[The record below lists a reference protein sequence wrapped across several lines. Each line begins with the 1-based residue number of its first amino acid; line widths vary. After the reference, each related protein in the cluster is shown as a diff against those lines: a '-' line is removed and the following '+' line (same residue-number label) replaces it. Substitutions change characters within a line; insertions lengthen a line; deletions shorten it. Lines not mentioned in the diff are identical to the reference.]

1 MTGTTSKS
9 HPVLAPVIHRDF
21 AEPGNIEHLVRVFVI
36 LDDRTTLEH
45 PLGEAVDVLLTREAA
60 ERFISEVRG
69 DDAELAS
76 HLRIERPQEP
86 GLPGCSLLGASESN
100 EQAKSIGSLRSSQP
114 DLRRVGMMSSHDAVT
129 IQELEETR
137 ASWDRIAAGYDRN
150 VTPTHM
156 WLGNEGLRRAQL
168 RSGMRFLDV
177 AAGNGALSI
186 PAARLGAQVMATDLS
201 PAMLEQLAARARKEG
216 LEIETR
222 VMDGHALDLDNDSFD
237 MAGSQFGVM
246 LFPDMPKGISE
257 MVRVVKPDGRV
268 LMNVFGNPHEIEFM
282 GFFVAAIQSVRP
294 DFDGPPA
301 DPPPLPFQLQDPETL
316 RRELEVAGLRDV
328 VVETITASLEFETG
342 RELWEWLVSSNPIA
356 EGILGD
362 LGISDDERVVIEQ
375 SLERLVRER
384 AGGGESAVLTNP
396 VNIGIG
402 TK

>member
-1 MTGTTSKS
+1 
-9 HPVLAPVIHRDF
+9 
-21 AEPGNIEHLVRVFVI
+21 
-36 LDDRTTLEH
+36 
-45 PLGEAVDVLLTREAA
+45 
-60 ERFISEVRG
+60 
-69 DDAELAS
+69 
-76 HLRIERPQEP
+76 
-86 GLPGCSLLGASESN
+86 
-100 EQAKSIGSLRSSQP
+100 
-114 DLRRVGMMSSHDAVT
+114 MMSSHDAVT

-137 ASWDRIAAGYDRN
+137 TAWDRIAAGYDRN

-186 PAARLGAQVMATDLS
+186 PAARLGAQVIATDLS

-257 MVRVVKPDGRV
+257 MVRVVKPGGRV
-268 LMNVFGNPHEIEFM
+268 LMNVYGNPHEIEFF
-282 GFFVAAIQSVRP
+282 GFFVAAIRSVRP

-301 DPPPLPFQLQDPETL
+301 DPPPLPFQLQDPERL

-328 VVETITASLEFETG
+328 VVETITESLEFETG
-342 RELWEWLVSSNPIA
+342 RELWAWLVSSNPIA

-384 AGGGESAVLTNP
+384 AGSGETAVLTNP
-396 VNIGIG
+396 INIGIG

>member
-1 MTGTTSKS
+1 
-9 HPVLAPVIHRDF
+9 
-21 AEPGNIEHLVRVFVI
+21 
-36 LDDRTTLEH
+36 
-45 PLGEAVDVLLTREAA
+45 
-60 ERFISEVRG
+60 
-69 DDAELAS
+69 
-76 HLRIERPQEP
+76 
-86 GLPGCSLLGASESN
+86 
-100 EQAKSIGSLRSSQP
+100 
-114 DLRRVGMMSSHDAVT
+114 MMSSHDAVT

-137 ASWDRIAAGYDRN
+137 TAWDRIAAGYDRN

-168 RSGMRFLDV
+168 HSGMRFLDV

-186 PAARLGAQVMATDLS
+186 PAARLGAQVVATDLS

-257 MVRVVKPDGRV
+257 MVRVVKPGGRV
-268 LMNVFGNPHEIEFM
+268 LMNVYGNPHEIEFL

-301 DPPPLPFQLQDPETL
+301 DPPPLPFQLQDPERL

-328 VVETITASLEFETG
+328 VVETITESLEFETG

-384 AGGGESAVLTNP
+384 AGSSETAVLTNP
-396 VNIGIG
+396 INIGIG